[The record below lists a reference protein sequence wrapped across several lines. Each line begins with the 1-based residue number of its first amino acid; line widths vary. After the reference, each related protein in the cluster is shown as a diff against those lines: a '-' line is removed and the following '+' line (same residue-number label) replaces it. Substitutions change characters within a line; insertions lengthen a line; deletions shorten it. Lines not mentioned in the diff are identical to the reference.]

1 MAQIATFD
9 RFFVPVSEAAAPEN
23 ARAALQHAKQALGFV
38 PNLLTTLANAP
49 SAATGYVGLVG
60 EFGKGTLTPQ
70 EQHIVMLAAS
80 VENESDYCIA
90 IHSKVVKAKENA
102 PEEWIAAIRSGTPV
116 PDPRIDALVNMTKEI
131 VRERG
136 YVHRETVD
144 QFLAAGYQ
152 KEQIIEILLGVALK
166 TISNYLNHISVVE
179 PDMIVRP
186 ERVV

>member
-9 RFFVPVSEAAAPEN
+9 KFFVPVSEAAAPEI
-23 ARAALQHAKQALGFV
+23 ARAALRHARQALGFV

-49 SAATGYVGLVG
+49 SAANGYVSLVG
-60 EFGKGTLTPQ
+60 EFGKGTLTTQ

-90 IHSKVVKAKENA
+90 IHSKVVKAKEKA
-102 PEEWIAAIRSGTPV
+102 PAEWIAAIRGGTQV
-116 PDPRIDALVNMTKEI
+116 PDPKLDALVNLTKEI

-152 KEQIIEILLGVALK
+152 KEQVVEILLGVALK

-179 PDMIVRP
+179 PDMITRS
-186 ERVV
+186 EQVV